1 MARLVN
7 SDNPPAH
14 LLLRWDAIR
23 LLDQKLA
30 VLRAEYV
37 SWNDVTLSTDF
48 ADDTRANS
56 CA

>member
-14 LLLRWDAIR
+14 LLLRSDAIR

-30 VLRAEYV
+30 VLRAEYD
-37 SWNDVTLSTDF
+37 SWNDATLSTDF

-56 CA
+56 RA